1 MGNRENIKPYDFT
14 SDQSR
19 EKAAENGRKGGIAS
33 GASKRET
40 KRWIALGERLL
51 AAEVKNEDERKLM
64 EEYGA
69 QGEEATQEVAIMV
82 NMIRMAKT
90 NPVAFEKLMKYLG
103 RYVEKT
109 EAENTLKTDAATLE
123 EWKEMV
129 RKANE

>member
-1 MGNRENIKPYDFT
+1 MANEQNLKPFT

-19 EKAAENGRKGGIAS
+19 EEAVKNGRKGGEAS
-33 GASKRET
+33 GEARRDK

-51 AAEVKNEDERKLM
+51 AAEVKNEDERKLL

-69 QGEEATQEVAIMV
+69 QGEEATQEVAIVV

-109 EAENTLKTDAATLE
+109 EADNTIKADAATLE
-123 EWKEMV
+123 EWKAMV
-129 RKANE
+129 RRANE